1 MNNAILYAALAFV
14 GGAAVGGFVG
24 YKFAEKKFSAL
35 ADEEIK
41 SVKEHFTVPIEVKKK
56 TEKKP
61 GAENPEDASKK
72 ALNKPGLVEYTKRLK
87 EATYVNYSDKE
98 EENKPAKYPWE
109 SSDKFSKDG
118 PYIVSPTEYGDED
131 DYDETDLILYADG
144 ILADKDDNIIDN
156 VDEVLG
162 KGTLEHMGEY
172 EEDALHVCNPVKKIY
187 YEILAD
193 ERSYEK
199 ATKKKPNLS
208 DDEEVE

>member
-1 MNNAILYAALAFV
+1 MSNTILYAALAFV

-24 YKFAEKKFSAL
+24 YKFAEKKFSAM

-41 SVKEHFTVPIEVKKK
+41 SVKERFTIPIEVKKK
-56 TEKKP
+56 EEKNPGTENS
-61 GAENPEDASKK
+61 EEVSKK
-72 ALNKPGLVEYTKRLK
+72 ALNKPSLVEYTKRLK

-118 PYIVSPTEYGDED
+118 PYVVSPNEYGEED
-131 DYDETDLILYADG
+131 DYDESDLILYADG
-144 ILADKDDNIIDN
+144 ILADKDDNIIEN

-199 ATKKKPNLS
+199 ATKKKPHPI
-208 DDEEVE
+208 DDEEEE

>member
-24 YKFAEKKFSAL
+24 YKFAEKKFSDL

-56 TEKKP
+56 VEKKP
-61 GAENPEDASKK
+61 GEENPEDASKK

-98 EENKPAKYPWE
+98 EEKKSGRYPWE

-118 PYIVSPTEYGDED
+118 PYVVSPNEYGDED
-131 DYDETDLILYADG
+131 DYDQSDLILYADG
-144 ILADKDDNIIDN
+144 ILADRDDNIIDN

-172 EEDALHVCNPVKKIY
+172 EEDALHVCNPVKKMY

-199 ATKKKPNLS
+199 ATKKKPHLS

>member
-1 MNNAILYAALAFV
+1 MNNTILCAALAFI
-14 GGAAVGGFVG
+14 GGAAAGGFVG
-24 YKFAEKKFSAL
+24 YKFAEKKFSDL

-56 TEKKP
+56 VKKKP
-61 GAENPEDASKK
+61 GEENPEDASKK

-98 EENKPAKYPWE
+98 EEKKSGRYPWE

-118 PYIVSPTEYGDED
+118 PYVVSPNEYGDED
-131 DYDETDLILYADG
+131 DYDQSDLILYADG
-144 ILADKDDNIIDN
+144 ILADRDDNIIDN

-193 ERSYEK
+193 LRIFLFK
-199 ATKKKPNLS
+199 IRFFVL
-208 DDEEVE
+208 

>member
-1 MNNAILYAALAFV
+1 MNNTWLYVALSFV
-14 GGAAVGGFVG
+14 GGAALGGFVG
-24 YKFAEKKFSAL
+24 YKFAEKKFSAM

-41 SVKEHFTVPIEVKKK
+41 SVKERFTIPIEVKKK
-56 TEKKP
+56 EEKKP
-61 GAENPEDASKK
+61 EEEISKNV
-72 ALNKPGLVEYTKRLK
+72 LNKPSLVEYTKRLK
-87 EATYVNYSDKE
+87 EATYVNYSGKE

-118 PYIVSPTEYGDED
+118 PYVVSPNEYGEED
-131 DYDETDLILYADG
+131 DYDESDLILYADG
-144 ILADKDDNIIDN
+144 ILADKDDNIIEN

-199 ATKKKPNLS
+199 ATKKKPHLI
-208 DDEEVE
+208 DDEEEE